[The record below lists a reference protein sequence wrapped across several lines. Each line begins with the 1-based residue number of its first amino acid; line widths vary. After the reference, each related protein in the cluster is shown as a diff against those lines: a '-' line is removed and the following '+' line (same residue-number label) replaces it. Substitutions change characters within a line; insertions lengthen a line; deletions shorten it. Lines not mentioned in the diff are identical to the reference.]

1 MLSRQETI
9 KVEWF
14 YLEYDCHLNVCVSR
28 ALVVVTLAPSAI
40 NSSKLKYPW
49 VLEHA
54 IFEHVVNRR
63 ARAISK

>member
-9 KVEWF
+9 KVEW
-14 YLEYDCHLNVCVSR
+14 YSLEYDCHVNVCFSG
-28 ALVVVTLAPSAI
+28 ALVVVTLTPSAI

-54 IFEHVVNRR
+54 IFEHLVNGR